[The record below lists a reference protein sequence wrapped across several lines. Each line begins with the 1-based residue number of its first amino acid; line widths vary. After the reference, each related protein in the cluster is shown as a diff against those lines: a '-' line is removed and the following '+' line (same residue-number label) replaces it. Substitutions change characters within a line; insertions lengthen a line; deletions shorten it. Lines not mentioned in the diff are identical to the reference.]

1 MVKIIWMN
9 KKIQFESAAGST
21 VQQTVVSNKEHFNG
35 ISLNHSPMKVLKRN
49 PINNMPASCI
59 QIEWDYVLRDDD
71 EIEFF
76 SPGGVFDLER
86 ESIL

>member
-1 MVKIIWMN
+1 MVKIIWKN
-9 KKIQFESAAGST
+9 KNLKFESAAGNS

-49 PINNMPASCI
+49 PISNMVISCI
-59 QIEWDYVLRDDD
+59 QVDWEYILRDDD

-86 ESIL
+86 EPSL